1 MPFLDVLYKMELN
14 GVYVDKTQ
22 LQKQDQVLKEEL
34 VEIRDQ
40 IYTACGQTFNIASP
54 KQLAQV
60 LFVDLKIPYPKKTK
74 TGKYSTSQEILEEIA
89 PNYDVANLV
98 LRYRELAKLISTYTE
113 KLQTLI
119 SPTTHRISSSL
130 LKHISATSTN

>member
-1 MPFLDVLYKMELN
+1 MELN

-60 LFVDLKIPYPKKTK
+60 LFVDLKIPYPKK
-74 TGKYSTSQEILEEIA
+74 I
-89 PNYDVANLV
+89 
-98 LRYRELAKLISTYTE
+98 
-113 KLQTLI
+113 
-119 SPTTHRISSSL
+119 
-130 LKHISATSTN
+130 